1 MIVNIKINGLQIGLL
16 FLSILCFGG
25 NVFSESITLKS
36 GKVIEGKIIEDT
48 EKYIKLDYMGVALTY
63 WKDDIE
69 RIEKPSET
77 APLGETSAQKQPEEE
92 VVKIKIKNKVV
103 PSKEE
108 IQEFINKLDLIGSSM
123 TTIMATALEEI
134 GKIKETNLNNQHRTI
149 WQKAVADMNDKIA
162 EIKALKAPDDCK
174 DLQKFAVVNGNTKVK
189 RFLDGVANLSTM
201 DELVK
206 FRNDYSQEL
215 AQTEQEY
222 NKERQKIL
230 DKINVIPE

>member
-77 APLGETSAQKQPEEE
+77 APIGETSAQKQPEEE

-108 IQEFINKLDLIGSSM
+108 IQEFINKLDLIGS
-123 TTIMATALEEI
+123 
-134 GKIKETNLNNQHRTI
+134 
-149 WQKAVADMNDKIA
+149 
-162 EIKALKAPDDCK
+162 
-174 DLQKFAVVNGNTKVK
+174 
-189 RFLDGVANLSTM
+189 
-201 DELVK
+201 
-206 FRNDYSQEL
+206 
-215 AQTEQEY
+215 
-222 NKERQKIL
+222 
-230 DKINVIPE
+230 